1 MSFWKRFTGVALLF
15 ALGFLAGATVS
26 SNFDLNSAP
35 DGTRHRKHGPSPLS
49 GSFYTELKLSEEQR
63 NAVEAIAEKY
73 RSGLGALRKSMA
85 PRIHEMLAQAEREIE
100 PILDAEQ
107 KTRYKAQMSEWEER
121 HRRHVDFI
129 EKKRQQYNSRTGSKT
144 DSR

>member
-26 SNFDLNSAP
+26 SSFDLNPAA
-35 DGTRHRKHGPSPLS
+35 DGPRHRGPSPLS
-49 GSFYTELKLSEEQR
+49 SSFYTDLNLSEEQR
-63 NAVEAIAEKY
+63 TAVEAIAEKY
-73 RSGLGALRKSMA
+73 RSGLGELRKSMA
-85 PRIHEMLAQAEREIE
+85 PRIHEMLTQAEREIE

-107 KTRYKAQMSEWEER
+107 KTLYKAQLSDWEKR
-121 HRRHVDFI
+121 HRRRV
-129 EKKRQQYNSRTGSKT
+129 EQKRQQYNSRTESKT

>member
-26 SNFDLNSAP
+26 SSFDLNPAA
-35 DGTRHRKHGPSPLS
+35 DGPRHWKPAPSPLS
-49 GSFYTELKLSEEQR
+49 GSFYAELNLSEEQR
-63 NAVEAIAEKY
+63 NAVEAILEQY
-73 RSGLGALRKSMA
+73 RSRLGELRKSMA
-85 PRIHEMLAQAEREIE
+85 PRIHEMLAQAEREIG

-107 KTRYKAQMSEWEER
+107 KTRHKAQLSEWEER
-121 HRRHVDFI
+121 HRRRVG
-129 EKKRQQYNSRTGSKT
+129 KKRQQYNARTGSKT

>member
-26 SNFDLNSAP
+26 SSFDLNPSAAGP
-35 DGTRHRKHGPSPLS
+35 RDWRPGPSPLS
-49 GSFYTELKLSEEQR
+49 GSFYAELNLSEEQR
-63 NAVEAIAEKY
+63 NAVEGILEQY
-73 RSGLGALRKSMA
+73 RQGLGELRKSMA

-107 KTRYKAQMSEWEER
+107 KIRHKAQLSEWEER
-121 HRRHVDFI
+121 HRRRVG
-129 EKKRQQYNSRTGSKT
+129 KKRQQYNSRTGSKT
-144 DSR
+144 DFR